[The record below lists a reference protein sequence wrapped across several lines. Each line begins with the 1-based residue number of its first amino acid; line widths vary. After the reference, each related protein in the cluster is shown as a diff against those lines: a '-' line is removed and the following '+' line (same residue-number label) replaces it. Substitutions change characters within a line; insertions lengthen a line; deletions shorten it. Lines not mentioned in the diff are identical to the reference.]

1 MRRATYTGK
10 MFFFLLYGDETWARD
25 LFIASRR
32 ADDIK
37 KQTCETKRVLSRP
50 LTRMT
55 RVRYFSR
62 QVA

>member
-1 MRRATYTGK
+1 